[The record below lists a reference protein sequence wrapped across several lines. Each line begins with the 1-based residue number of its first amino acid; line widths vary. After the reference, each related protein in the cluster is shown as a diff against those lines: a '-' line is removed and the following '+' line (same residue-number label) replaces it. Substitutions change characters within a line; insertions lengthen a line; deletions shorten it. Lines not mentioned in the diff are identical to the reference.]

1 MNGKYNDASA
11 RGANFYRYGIVVA
24 ALTAFGIVWTTIVR
38 DDGSGAAYFMI
49 ILASLGGGYAT
60 RFSADGLSRT
70 MIGVAG
76 MHVVQG
82 LLTATA
88 PITALHAD
96 GPFKAMIYN
105 GGFAAL
111 WLASSASF
119 RIAARRGPDR
129 S

>member
-1 MNGKYNDASA
+1 MNGMNEAQPA
-11 RGANFYRYGIVVA
+11 GGANYYRYGIVVA
-24 ALTAFGIVWTTIVR
+24 ALAAFGIVWTTIVR

-49 ILASLGGGYAT
+49 ILASLAGGYAT

-88 PITALHAD
+88 PITALQAD
-96 GPFKAMIYN
+96 GPLKAMIYN
-105 GGFAAL
+105 VGFAAM
-111 WLASSASF
+111 WLASSACF
-119 RIAARRGPDR
+119 RIAAKRGPDR